1 MDRILRGRPWT
12 FDNQVLMLIKRKLSM
27 SASNVKFDS
36 VSLWI
41 QIWGHLLTWPP
52 QKLHGE

>member
-1 MDRILRGRPWT
+1 MDQILRGRPWT